1 MTEENKGYPGKE
13 MASSWSEVHLT
24 CPVCFDIFKDP
35 VLLKCSH
42 SICEA
47 CLQKFWK
54 KLRSGDCPI
63 CRRSSTEFPP
73 PNLALKNLCEDF
85 LKNSIKKPASPS
97 ESLCSVHGE
106 RLKLFCVN
114 DEELICAICQ
124 TSKKHEKHKL
134 QPVQEAALKYKE
146 EVEKALRPLEE
157 KLKAFTEAKQ
167 ESDREAEL
175 IKSQAQSTEM
185 QIQKEFEELH
195 QFLRDEEAARIAA
208 LREEEEQMCQTEKR
222 IEKMTK
228 KISSLSEAIRALEQ
242 EMKADNISFLQNYK
256 STKKRA
262 QYKVSDPEVVS
273 GGRIDVAKHLGN
285 LKYRVWEKM
294 QGIVQYTPVV
304 LNPNTKSNNLTVSE
318 DLTSLR
324 YSGETELRSE
334 DDDDDDDDDDDIFKS
349 FGLGSEGFLS
359 GTHYWDVEVGDNPA
373 WVLGVA
379 EKGEAKLGERWAIGH
394 NDEEYKVMSSAG
406 KTTKLKIKKE
416 VKKVR
421 VQLDWDKGRVSFS
434 DPTNKTS
441 LHTLKHKFT
450 GRLFPVF
457 GIGSDCVPLR
467 ICPLQVSVTVG

>member
-13 MASSWSEVHLT
+13 MASSSSEVHLT

-35 VLLKCSH
+35 VILKCSH

-47 CLQKFWK
+47 CLQKFWE

-85 LKNSIKKPASPS
+85 LKNRIKKPASPS

-124 TSKKHEKHKL
+124 ISKKHEKHKL
-134 QPVQEAALKYKE
+134 QPIQEAALKYKE
-146 EVEKALRPLEE
+146 DVEKALRPLQE

-167 ESDREAEL
+167 KSDREAEL
-175 IKSQAQSTEM
+175 IKSQAQSTQM
-185 QIQKEFEELH
+185 QIQNEFEELH

-262 QYKVSDPEVVS
+262 QYNVSDPEEVS

-304 LNPNTKSNNLTVSE
+304 LNPNTKSDNLTVSE

-324 YSGETELRSE
+324 YSAETELRSE
-334 DDDDDDDDDDDIFKS
+334 DDDDDDDDDIFKS

-359 GTHYWDVEVGDNPA
+359 GTHYWDVEVGDNAA

-379 EKGEAKLGERWAIGH
+379 EKGEAKLRERWAIGH

-441 LHTLKHKFT
+441 LHTFKHKFT
-450 GRLFPVF
+450 ERLFPVF
-457 GIGSDCVPLR
+457 GIGSDCVTLR